1 MSSYAI
7 IVAAGSKIRQN
18 KVPNRRLSAHPENRA
33 GTHKE
38 VYMRSLPTDYND
50 YLKSQENLPRIF
62 SLCQSMILILRR
74 P

>member
-1 MSSYAI
+1 LSSYAI

-38 VYMRSLPTDYND
+38 VYMRSLFRQITTITS
-50 YLKSQENLPRIF
+50 KAKKIF
-62 SLCQSMILILRR
+62 HAYSPCAS